1 MPAPIVY
8 FELAGPDAGAL
19 RRFYAS
25 VFDWR
30 SAPDGS
36 IDAASTGGIRGGF
49 RQDPAEKADRL
60 NSAGELKGRRP
71 SNARPIEDGAR
82 VGAGKPTPR
91 LHSARHCGA
100 TCASR
105 CRTAG
110 PIRDTSLSA
119 T

>member
-8 FELAGPDAGAL
+8 FELAGPDPGAL

-49 RQDPAEKADRL
+49 RQDPAEKVL
-60 NSAGELKGRRP
+60 YLGVP
-71 SNARPIEDGAR
+71 SIETALQAVVASGGA
-82 VGAGKPTPR
+82 VVVP
-91 LHSARHCGA
+91 
-100 TCASR
+100 
-105 CRTAG
+105 RTAVPG
-110 PIRDTSLSA
+110 VVTFAVFRDPAGNLVGLA
-119 T
+119 